1 MLIRFIAAVC
11 VLVPSCYVYG
21 QPVKFGID
29 NLIDTQFELL
39 ANKRIALVS
48 HAAAR
53 AIDGRSTA
61 EILARSATVT
71 LTKILTPEHG
81 FYGMVQAGKHVDDDT
96 VFGVPTLS
104 LYGAKRRPDRSML
117 SDIDVVVI
125 DLQDIGVRS
134 YTYISTMIE
143 VMIACA
149 DAAKPVVVLDR
160 PNPWGG
166 RTVDGP
172 VVDPSLASFIG
183 RVPLAYVHGMT
194 IGEIATMAN
203 AEGWLQDLKVQP
215 AGQQPT
221 RRCKLTVVKLKRWT
235 RDMRWEDLGRPW
247 YPTSPN
253 IPTAA
258 SARAYAVTGLLGELG
273 LANIGIG
280 TSLPFTIV
288 GTPTVS
294 RDSNVVL
301 RCRRNGVHLYDYVF
315 VPPVGRFAKERC
327 HGYVVDVQPS
337 SRPVAVAM
345 EIIRHVIESRAS
357 TDVTSVSNTAIA
369 MFEKAVGIAGL
380 YKALATNASPEAI
393 ESMLNQ
399 GAATFAEIRSR
410 HLFYP

>member
-1 MLIRFIAAVC
+1 MLNRFIAAVC
-11 VLVPSCYVYG
+11 ALLPSCYMCC

-29 NLIDTQFELL
+29 NLIDTQFELI

-61 EILARSATVT
+61 EILARSTKVT
-71 LTKILTPEHG
+71 LTKILAPEHG
-81 FYGMVQAGKHVDDDT
+81 FYGMVQAGKPVDDDT

-104 LYGAKRRPDRSML
+104 LYGTKRRPDNNML
-117 SDIDVVVI
+117 ADIDVVVI

-172 VVDPSLASFIG
+172 VVDPALASFIG
-183 RVPLAYVHGMT
+183 RVPIAYVHGMT
-194 IGEIATMAN
+194 IGEIATTAN
-203 AEGWLQDLKVQP
+203 AEGWLQDLKVLP
-215 AGQQPT
+215 VGRQPT
-221 RRCKLTVVKLKRWT
+221 RKCKLTVVKLKRWT

-253 IPTAA
+253 IPTAS

-280 TSLPFTIV
+280 TSMPFTIV
-288 GTPTVS
+288 GTPTMS
-294 RDSNVVL
+294 HDSSVVL
-301 RCRRNGVHLYDYVF
+301 RCRRLGVGLSDYVF
-315 VPPVGRFAKERC
+315 VPTVGRFAKEVC
-327 HGYVVDVQPS
+327 HGYVIDVQPAA
-337 SRPVAVAM
+337 RPIGVAV
-345 EIIRHVIESRAS
+345 EIIRHVIESSPS
-357 TDVTSVSNTAIA
+357 TAVTSVSNTAIT
-369 MFEKAVGIAGL
+369 MFEKSVGVAGL
-380 YKALATNASPEAI
+380 YSALATKASPEAI
-393 ESMLNQ
+393 EAMLNQ
-399 GAATFAEIRSR
+399 GTATFAEVRSR
-410 HLFYP
+410 HLLYP